1 MDLVYSLVHK
11 FDNTSTKIQTLK
23 SGNATFIFKPPAYI
37 LCSNQQRC
45 HRMIGWWRSTQIY
58 VLTPSG
64 VITLVRVKMALA
76 CKYFYFL
83 FGWWVILYNCMRV
96 ISCSVIFRLGTLP
109 IGSITSINDFICLC
123 FCVSVVTK
131 NLQTSHEARLAPDTP
146 HFFNL
151 FYLLF
156 HFILK

>member
-1 MDLVYSLVHK
+1 MVPLKIWKYFENSCLFIFIKNNREIVDLVYSLVHK

-83 FGWWVILYNCMRV
+83 FGWWVYCTTVCALY
-96 ISCSVIFRLGTLP
+96 L
-109 IGSITSINDFICLC
+109 
-123 FCVSVVTK
+123 VV
-131 NLQTSHEARLAPDTP
+131 
-146 HFFNL
+146 
-151 FYLLF
+151 
-156 HFILK
+156 